1 MHLFVQNQ
9 DHFKAKECNDVLWII
24 LLILSL
30 IAAIIALPLGIH
42 ACVWA
47 FVVSKNIIAY
57 IQLYLAMYIYT

>member
-42 ACVWA
+42 ACIWA
-47 FVVSKNIIAY
+47 FVVSENIIAY
-57 IQLYLAMYIYT
+57 I